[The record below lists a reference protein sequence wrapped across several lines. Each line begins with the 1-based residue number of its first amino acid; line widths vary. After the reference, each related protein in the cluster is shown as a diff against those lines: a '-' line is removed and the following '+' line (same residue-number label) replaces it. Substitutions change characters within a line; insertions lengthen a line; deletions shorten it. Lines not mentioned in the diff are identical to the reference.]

1 MKDKTFYITT
11 PIYYPSGKLHIG
23 HSYTTVAADAMAR
36 YKRMQGFDTMF
47 LTGTDEHGLKIEQKA
62 AAKGVTPKEYVDEI
76 VAGIKELW
84 KLLNISND
92 KFIRTTDDY
101 HEKAVQKIFEKL
113 YKQGD
118 IYKGHYEGHYC
129 TPCEAFWT
137 ETQLKDGKCPDC
149 GGEVHLAK
157 EEAYFFK
164 LSKYADRLVEYYEAH
179 PDFIQPISRKNEM
192 INNFIKPG
200 LEDLCVSRTSFT
212 WGIPVTFDK
221 GHIVYVW
228 MDALSNY
235 ITAMGAFSDDD
246 SNFKKYWPADV
257 HLVGKEIVR
266 FHTIIWPAILMALD
280 LPLPKQVYGHGWLL
294 LEGGKMSKS
303 KGNVVDPVVLCD
315 RYGVDAIRYFLLR
328 EVPFGADGVFTNEA
342 LINRINSD
350 LANDLG
356 NLLSRTSSMVGKYFG
371 GRLPEAQAAGDF
383 DDSLTELAGETK
395 ALVEASMDAMQ
406 FSTALTDLWKFVS
419 RTNKY
424 IDETAPW
431 VLAKDECNAPRLG
444 RVMYNLCE
452 ALRHISVMLAPFLP
466 DTSDKIAAVL
476 GLSDGQRTWQSLE
489 KWGALCPTAEI
500 GKTEPI
506 FPRIDA
512 EKELAELE
520 AAEAKTKAEAK
531 AANEGKTAEN
541 KNAKENV
548 ATLSEISIEDFAKI
562 ELRVAKVIS
571 CEPVKKA
578 KKLLKLTLDDG
589 SGKERT
595 VASGIAAY
603 YAPDDLVGRNIIVV
617 ANLKPATLCG
627 VESCG
632 MILAAD
638 SGDGVKVIFAD
649 DVEIGSKVR

>member
-149 GGEVHLAK
+149 GGEVHIAK

-235 ITAMGAFSDDD
+235 ITALGAFSDDD

-342 LINRINSD
+342 LISRINSD

-371 GRLPEAQAAGDF
+371 GKLPEAQAAGDF

-431 VLAKDECNAPRLG
+431 VLAKDEGNAPRLG

-489 KWGALCPTAEI
+489 KWGGLCATAEI

-512 EKELAELE
+512 AKELAELE

-531 AANEGKTAEN
+531 AANEGKTAED
-541 KNAKENV
+541 KKTKENV
-548 ATLSEISIEDFAKI
+548 AALSEISIEDFAKI
-562 ELRVAKVIS
+562 ELKVAKVTA
-571 CEPVKKA
+571 CEPIKKA

-589 SGKERT
+589 SGNQRT

>member
-76 VAGIKELW
+76 VAGIKDLW

-235 ITAMGAFSDDD
+235 ITALGAFSDDD

-342 LINRINSD
+342 LISRINSD

-371 GRLPEAQAAGDF
+371 GKLPEAQAAGNF

-476 GLSDGQRTWQSLE
+476 GLSEEQRTWQSLE
-489 KWGALCPTAEI
+489 KWGGLCATAEI

-512 EKELAELE
+512 AKELAELE

-531 AANEGKTAEN
+531 AANEGKTAED
-541 KNAKENV
+541 KKTKENV
-548 ATLSEISIEDFAKI
+548 AALSEISIEDFAKI
-562 ELRVAKVIS
+562 ELRVAKVTA

-589 SGKERT
+589 SGKDRT

-603 YAPDDLVGRNIIVV
+603 YAPDDLVGHNIIVV

>member
-179 PDFIQPISRKNEM
+179 PDFIQPVSRKNEM

-221 GHIVYVW
+221 DHIVYVW

-280 LPLPKQVYGHGWLL
+280 IPLPKQVYGHGWLL

-371 GRLPEAQAAGDF
+371 GKLPEAQAAGDF
-383 DDSLTELAGETK
+383 DDSLAELASETK
-395 ALVEASMDAMQ
+395 SLVEASMDAMQ

-431 VLAKDECNAPRLG
+431 VLAKEESNAPRLG

-452 ALRHISVMLAPFLP
+452 ALRHVSIMLAPFLP

-476 GLSDGQRTWQSLE
+476 GLSEEQRTWQSLD

-500 GKTEPI
+500 GKTDPI

-512 EKELAELE
+512 AKELAELE

-531 AANEGKTAEN
+531 AANEAQ
-541 KNAKENV
+541 NV
-548 ATLSEISIEDFAKI
+548 AKLSEISIEDFAKI
-562 ELRVAKVIS
+562 ELKVAKVVC

-589 SGKERT
+589 SGKERI
-595 VASGIAAY
+595 VASGIAQY
-603 YAPDDLVGRNIIVV
+603 YSPDDLAGRNVIVV

-649 DVEIGSKVR
+649 DVNVGSKVR

>member
-235 ITAMGAFSDDD
+235 ITALGAFSDDD

-342 LINRINSD
+342 LISRINSD

-371 GRLPEAQAAGDF
+371 GKLPEAQAAGDF

-431 VLAKDECNAPRLG
+431 VLAKDEGNAPRLG

-466 DTSDKIAAVL
+466 DTSDKIAAIL

-489 KWGALCPTAEI
+489 KWGGLCATAEI

-512 EKELAELE
+512 AKELAELE

-531 AANEGKTAEN
+531 AANEGKTAED
-541 KNAKENV
+541 KKTKENV
-548 ATLSEISIEDFAKI
+548 AALSEISIEDFAKI
-562 ELRVAKVIS
+562 ELKVAKVTA
-571 CEPVKKA
+571 CEPIKKA

-589 SGKERT
+589 SGNQRT

>member
-76 VAGIKELW
+76 VAGIKDLW

-235 ITAMGAFSDDD
+235 ITALGAFSDDD

-342 LINRINSD
+342 LISRINSD

-371 GRLPEAQAAGDF
+371 GKLPEAQAAGDF

-431 VLAKDECNAPRLG
+431 VLAKDEGNAPRLG

-476 GLSDGQRTWQSLE
+476 GLSEEQRTWQSLE
-489 KWGALCPTAEI
+489 KWGGLCATAEI

-512 EKELAELE
+512 AKEIAELE

-531 AANEGKTAEN
+531 AANEGKTAED
-541 KNAKENV
+541 KKTKENV
-548 ATLSEISIEDFAKI
+548 AALSEISIEDFAKI
-562 ELRVAKVIS
+562 ELRVAKITA

-589 SGKERT
+589 SGKDRT

-603 YAPDDLVGRNIIVV
+603 YAPDDLVGHNIIVV

>member
-149 GGEVHLAK
+149 GGEGHLAK

-235 ITAMGAFSDDD
+235 ITALGAFSDDD

-280 LPLPKQVYGHGWLL
+280 IPLPKQVYGHGWLL

-371 GRLPEAQAAGDF
+371 GKLPEAQAAGDF
-383 DDSLTELAGETK
+383 DDSLAELASETK
-395 ALVEASMDAMQ
+395 SLVEASMDAMQ

-431 VLAKDECNAPRLG
+431 VLAKEESNAPRLG

-452 ALRHISVMLAPFLP
+452 ALRHISIMLAPFLP

-476 GLSDGQRTWQSLE
+476 GLSEEQRTWQSLD

-500 GKTEPI
+500 GKTDPI

-512 EKELAELE
+512 AKELAELE

-531 AANEGKTAEN
+531 AANEAQ
-541 KNAKENV
+541 NV
-548 ATLSEISIEDFAKI
+548 AKLSEISIEDFAKI
-562 ELRVAKVIS
+562 ELKVAKVVC

-589 SGKERT
+589 SGKERI
-595 VASGIAAY
+595 VASGIAQY
-603 YAPDDLVGRNIIVV
+603 YSPDDLAGRNVIVV

-649 DVEIGSKVR
+649 DVNVGSKVR

>member
-235 ITAMGAFSDDD
+235 ITALGAFSDDD

-342 LINRINSD
+342 LISRINSD

-371 GRLPEAQAAGDF
+371 GKLPEAQAAGDF

-431 VLAKDECNAPRLG
+431 VLAKDEGNAPRLG

-489 KWGALCPTAEI
+489 KWGGLCATAEI

-512 EKELAELE
+512 AKELAELE

-531 AANEGKTAEN
+531 AANEGKTAED
-541 KNAKENV
+541 KKTKENV
-548 ATLSEISIEDFAKI
+548 AALSEISIEDFAKI
-562 ELRVAKVIS
+562 ELRVAKVTA
-571 CEPVKKA
+571 CEPIKKA